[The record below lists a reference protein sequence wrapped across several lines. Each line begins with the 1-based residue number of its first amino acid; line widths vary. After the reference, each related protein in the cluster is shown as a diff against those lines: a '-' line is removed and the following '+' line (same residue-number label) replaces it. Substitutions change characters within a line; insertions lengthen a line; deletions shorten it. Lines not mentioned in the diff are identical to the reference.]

1 MAVEREHVHEV
12 HDHGA
17 VVSEEFVSE
26 KAAVREPFG
35 VAQVFT
41 LAIGIFLIV
50 VGAVGLARAG
60 IHHFD
65 SPTVSVGPFTMT
77 PLLAAVDLVLGLI
90 GLIGA
95 TGRAAA
101 RGVCMFL
108 GPAMIA
114 GGIIAMIQN
123 VRVLGWNRA
132 DGVIYVIL
140 GAAAL
145 IAAFL
150 TPMVTA
156 YEERRITAA

>member
-1 MAVEREHVHEV
+1 MAVEREHIHEV
-12 HDHGA
+12 HDHVADHGA
-17 VVSEEFVSE
+17 IVSEESI
-26 KAAVREPFG
+26 AVREPFG
-35 VAQVFT
+35 VAQIFALGT
-41 LAIGIFLIV
+41 GIFLIV
-50 VGAVGLARAG
+50 IGAVGLARAG
-60 IHHFD
+60 VHHID
-65 SPTVSVGPFTMT
+65 SPTVTVGPFMMT

-101 RGVCMFL
+101 RGICMFL
-108 GPAMIA
+108 GPLLIA
-114 GGIIAMIQN
+114 GGIVALIQN

-150 TPMVTA
+150 TPMVTSS
-156 YEERRITAA
+156 YEE

>member
-1 MAVEREHVHEV
+1 MALEREHIHEV

-17 VVSEEFVSE
+17 VVSEER
-26 KAAVREPFG
+26 AAVREPFG
-35 VAQVFT
+35 VAQVFA
-41 LAIGIFLIV
+41 LGIGIFLIV

-60 IHHFD
+60 VHHID
-65 SPTVSVGPFTMT
+65 SPTTAVGPFTMT
-77 PLLAAVDLVLGLI
+77 PLLAAVNVVLGLI

-108 GPAMIA
+108 GPLMIA
-114 GGIIAMIQN
+114 GGIVALIQH

-132 DGVIYVIL
+132 DGAIYVIL

-150 TPMVTA
+150 TPMVTS

>member
-1 MAVEREHVHEV
+1 M
-12 HDHGA
+12 
-17 VVSEEFVSE
+17 S
-26 KAAVREPFG
+26 
-35 VAQVFT
+35 
-41 LAIGIFLIV
+41 L
-50 VGAVGLARAG
+50 AG
-60 IHHFD
+60 ILLID
-65 SPTVSVGPFTMT
+65 SPIARVGPFAMT

-101 RGVCMFL
+101 RGICMFL
-108 GPAMIA
+108 GPLMIA
-114 GGIIAMIQN
+114 GGIVAMIQN

-132 DGVIYVIL
+132 DGAIYVIL

>member
-1 MAVEREHVHEV
+1 MAIEREHIHEV

-17 VVSEEFVSE
+17 VVSEER
-26 KAAVREPFG
+26 AAVREPFG
-35 VAQVFT
+35 VAQFFS
-41 LAIGIFLIV
+41 LGIGIFLIV
-50 VGAVGLARAG
+50 IGAVGLARAG
-60 IHHFD
+60 IHHVD
-65 SPTVSVGPFTMT
+65 SPTVFVGPFTMT
-77 PLLAAVDLVLGLI
+77 PLLAAVNLVLGLI

-108 GPAMIA
+108 GPLMIA
-114 GGIIAMIQN
+114 GGIVALIQN

-132 DGVIYVIL
+132 DGVIYIIL

-150 TPMVTA
+150 TPMVA
-156 YEERRITAA
+156 SYEERRVTTA